1 MAYRTAIAI
10 LVLALATA
18 SGVSAQT
25 PASDPIQPVGTA
37 PSAPIDFTGVVVSS
51 SDNQLVLRNDAG
63 KTMTFVIDANTAE
76 PRTFTVGDRVTTTYA
91 NVAGTGYVVSRSI
104 VLPGGVTA
112 TQTTTTV
119 TTPAPAVSATATTYD
134 TDADADVATTA
145 ADEDVDETLPATA
158 SPLPL
163 AALLGLL
170 AAAGAAA
177 SRRFRRNS

>member
-112 TQTTTTV
+112 TQTTTT
-119 TTPAPAVSATATTYD
+119 TTPAPAASATATTYD
-134 TDADADVATTA
+134 ADDDVATTA
-145 ADEDVDETLPATA
+145 TTVDADDDTLPATA

-177 SRRFRRNS
+177 SRRFGRNS